1 MIGRVRR
8 WARVSRAGLM
18 TPRLSL
24 PIVRIGAEVAGD
36 LLPRGIEGL
45 PDRFQRVRS
54 KWCAVYQLASDITF
68 VNDNVTYEIGYAPGT
83 RKRLRL
89 IRNETVPITDLKG
102 IGLLDTLLHDPFR
115 TLNDLV
121 TVLTNCEAPVNSWH
135 LPDRDRKQ
143 PVYVLAPPTPTPFS
157 TALLSAAKKQGRQ
170 KFRSFNMREI
180 ARLTAKTLGNK
191 ALPRSELW
199 PPGRTPRISRL
210 GATINALHSLL
221 RLRGLDIPVLLVA
234 HTRSRLPAD
243 LADQAARIGSD
254 VELPALLRTFRDD
267 VQDATNGYAETPDLP
282 LTLLDRI
289 HCGQAAAEDEQD
301 DLADYFLETEEF
313 RRALDGNANLI
324 IGRKGN
330 GKTVICLQVR
340 DRTRSKKN
348 NVVVDLNPEGY
359 QLIKLK
365 ELISHEPKAI
375 EKNL

>member
-1 MIGRVRR
+1 
-8 WARVSRAGLM
+8 M

-180 ARLTAKTLGNK
+180 ARLTAQD
-191 ALPRSELW
+191 AW
-199 PPGRTPRISRL
+199 QQ
-210 GATINALHSLL
+210 GASSFGIVATWQDAADLEARRNNQRAAFLVGIA
-221 RLRGLDIPVLLVA
+221 RGLDIPVLLVA

-267 VQDATNGYAETPDLP
+267 VQDATNDYAETPDLP

-313 RRALDGNANLI
+313 RRTLDGNANLI
-324 IGRKGN
+324 IGRKGME
-330 GKTVICLQVR
+330 KRPSASRSATARVR
-340 DRTRSKKN
+340 RRIMSS
-348 NVVVDLNPEGY
+348 
-359 QLIKLK
+359 LI
-365 ELISHEPKAI
+365 
-375 EKNL
+375 